1 MIIRAALADDA
12 KAICALQNAII
23 RDSLITFTT
32 VEKHP
37 EDIAAAIASGAPY
50 LVAERAGAVIGFA
63 TWGAF
68 RNGPG
73 YAHTAEH
80 SVYLTEAAQGQ
91 GVGRALMQALEEHA
105 TDAGIHVLVAG
116 ISGVNAGAI
125 RFHEKLG
132 FEQVGRLPET
142 GRKQGRW
149 LDLVLMQKILRVQ
162 TVTGPDSAGATG

>member
-1 MIIRAALADDA
+1 MIIRAGRAGDA

-32 VEKHP
+32 VEKKP
-37 EDIAAAIASGAPY
+37 DDIAAAITGGAPY
-50 LVAERAGAVIGFA
+50 LVAEQAGAVIGFA
-63 TWGAF
+63 TWSAF
-68 RNGPG
+68 RGGPG
-73 YAHTAEH
+73 YVHTAEH
-80 SVYLTEAAQGQ
+80 SVYLTEVAQGQ
-91 GVGRALMQALEEHA
+91 GAGRALMQALEEHA
-105 TDAGIHVLVAG
+105 ADAGIHVLVAG

-132 FEQVGRLPET
+132 FELVGRLPET

-162 TVTGPDSAGATG
+162 TVTGPDSAETTG